1 MSEKERSNVGSR
13 ANLCLPLKN
22 VMLFAELVD
31 RVQNRPRHLPGMA
44 CFYGP
49 SGYGKSRSATFGAHK
64 SGAFYVECDASFTT
78 KTLCERILIELGLGG
93 AVRGSVPSLIAA
105 IIDRLAETQDR
116 PLIID
121 EADFLVKKGM
131 IDHVRAMHDKS
142 QAPVILIG
150 EELLPH
156 KLQAHE
162 RAHNRM
168 LDWVAAQPCD
178 LEDTALIAT
187 RMAGGVEIAEDLV
200 AEIAKASG
208 GRVRRV
214 MVNLEQVVS
223 DASTRGKR
231 TMRLADW
238 TRPFFTGEPP
248 KRRAT

>member
-1 MSEKERSNVGSR
+1 MTEDRRGS
-13 ANLCLPLKN
+13 NLCLPLKN

-31 RVQNRPRHLPGMA
+31 RVRHRAAHLPGMA

-64 SGAFYVECDASFTT
+64 AGAFYVECDDTFTR
-78 KTLCERILIELGLGG
+78 KVLCERILIELGLGG
-93 AVRGSVPSLIAA
+93 AIRGSVSTMVAQ

-116 PLIID
+116 PLILD
-121 EADFLVKKGM
+121 EADFLIKKGM
-131 IDHVRAMHDKS
+131 IDVVRALHDKS

-150 EELLPH
+150 EELLPQ

-178 LEDTALIAT
+178 LEDASLIAA
-187 RMAGGVEIAEDLV
+187 RMASGIEIGDDLV
-200 AEIAKASG
+200 AAIAQASG

-214 MVNLEQVVS
+214 LVNLEQVV
-223 DASTRGKR
+223 ALAKARNKR
-231 TMRLADW
+231 VMRMADW
-238 TRPFFTGEPP
+238 GDRPFFTGEPP
-248 KRRAT
+248 KRRAA

>member
-1 MSEKERSNVGSR
+1 MSEHQRGR
-13 ANLCLPLKN
+13 DNLCLPLKN

-64 SGAFYVECDASFTT
+64 SGAFYVECDDSFTK

-93 AVRGSVPSLIAA
+93 AIKGAVPTLLAA
-105 IIDRLAETQDR
+105 IVDRLAETQDR

-121 EADFLVKKGM
+121 EADFLIRKGM
-131 IDHVRAMHDKS
+131 IDLVRAIHDKS

-150 EELLPH
+150 EELLPT

-168 LDWVAAQPCD
+168 LDWVATQPCD
-178 LEDTALIAT
+178 LEDTALIAA
-187 RMAGGVEIAEDLV
+187 RMSNGVDIGDDLV

-223 DASTRGKR
+223 LAKARNKR
-231 TMRLADW
+231 VMRLADW
-238 TRPFFTGEPP
+238 DRPFFTGEPP
-248 KRRAT
+248 KRRAA